1 LLPFDEYNIVP
12 YFAVADTLISEASS
26 TVFDFLAI
34 SKTGIIYDL
43 DCDNLKHSDGMP
55 LLEIDNRKFLEGAFV
70 HINSPTQIYSAI
82 EKALNPTQEMIEAQN
97 KYREELFYMLDGKS
111 ADRMIQVMEKLYYEG
126 GHENE
131 P

>member
-1 LLPFDEYNIVP
+1 MLPFDEYNIVP

>member
-1 LLPFDEYNIVP
+1 
-12 YFAVADTLISEASS
+12 
-26 TVFDFLAI
+26 
-34 SKTGIIYDL
+34 
-43 DCDNLKHSDGMP
+43 MP